1 MPETDIVHIASLG
14 CVSPNNRRWWGWG
27 EERHFLEGSLQPS
40 FWLACGPRGLT
51 SPMCPGAKEHSERD
65 SICCIHSSWL
75 YLWAEI
81 LVILMGRDITN
92 ISPLCIALGHSLVEE
107 SLYHASTLHR
117 NTRSFSSLVPV
128 ISFSV
133 SSTMELKEW
142 SWGAMSCDG
151 VFPPF
156 SKGRVLLLP

>member
-1 MPETDIVHIASLG
+1 
-14 CVSPNNRRWWGWG
+14 
-27 EERHFLEGSLQPS
+27 
-40 FWLACGPRGLT
+40 
-51 SPMCPGAKEHSERD
+51 
-65 SICCIHSSWL
+65 
-75 YLWAEI
+75 
-81 LVILMGRDITN
+81 MGRDITN

-142 SWGAMSCDG
+142 S
-151 VFPPF
+151 
-156 SKGRVLLLP
+156 